1 MHGWLLGLALL
12 LSDPL
17 LPSAPVLPTRL
28 EPPTVAQ
35 IMVIPAPLRQALR
48 ERVAARRADQLTRL
62 GALIEFLFDER
73 GMHLRYDDDAT
84 LTVAEAWEHRVAN
97 CLTFTLVTVALAREL
112 GISAYGQDL
121 PDTLI
126 WRQEDRTLYHATHVN
141 AGVWIGRR
149 RFSVDV
155 ASERVLTH
163 HPPRR
168 LEDARLLAQF
178 YNNRSAELMAGQQLD
193 AALAHS
199 QVALDL
205 DRHYPTTW
213 NNAGV
218 VHLRAGRLAEAE
230 RFYRQAVTLDPDHAS
245 ALSNLVNLL
254 ERQGRQALAQPFRE
268 RLQAAQQHNPFHHFL
283 QALDLEQQQRYPEAI
298 ASYKRAIRLW
308 DGEHRFHFGLARAYY
323 LSGRE
328 GPASRAL
335 ERARTLTSGPTQQLY
350 QAKLAALKRPRP

>member
-1 MHGWLLGLALL
+1 MHGWLLGLAVL

-28 EPPTVAQ
+28 EPPAVAQ
-35 IMVIPAPLRQALR
+35 IMEIPAPLRQALR
-48 ERVAARRADQLTRL
+48 ERVAARRADQLTQL
-62 GALIEFLFDER
+62 GALVAFLFDER
-73 GMHLRYDDDAT
+73 GMHLSYDDDAT

-112 GISAYGQDL
+112 GIEAYGQDL

-163 HPPRR
+163 QAPRR

-178 YNNRSAELMAGQQLD
+178 YNNRSVELMAAQHLD
-193 AALAHS
+193 AALVHS
-199 QVALDL
+199 QLALGL
-205 DRHYPTTW
+205 DKGYPTTW
-213 NNAGV
+213 NNTGV
-218 VHLRAGRLAEAE
+218 VHLRAGRMAEAE
-230 RFYRQAVTLDPDHAS
+230 RFYRQAVALDPEHGS

-254 ERQGRQALAQPFRE
+254 ERQGNPALALPFRA
-268 RLQAAQQHNPFHHFL
+268 RLHAAQQRNPFHHFL
-283 QALDLEQQQRYPEAI
+283 NGLNLEQQQRYAEAI
-298 ASYKRAIRLW
+298 ASYKRAIQLW

-323 LSGRE
+323 LSGRK

-335 ERARTLTSGPTQQLY
+335 ERARTRSSGPTRHKY
-350 QAKLAALKRPRP
+350 EAKLAALQRRR